1 MDKQINYMTLSNFSL
16 SLSLIN
22 HRVWEK
28 VAEGIQLVMR
38 NNKGLK
44 ARLFSWAKDVG
55 LKGNYAKQSG

>member
-1 MDKQINYMTLSNFSL
+1 MDKQINYMTLSNFFL